1 MKTAIN
7 NQSHNEVKDF
17 LNEYVVSP
25 LNTDISTT
33 LSKMSTAIDSLEES
47 TKADIGK
54 ISPSVNG
61 NISRLQRLLDLS
73 FHFDDEEDV
82 FDNLS
87 NVIEDSQ
94 QNITDKI
101 DQSNK
106 ELSEIISGFET
117 VITQLKNDFKEV
129 DKRINNTTKKTNQE
143 LKASISKQLSA
154 IEELLKKL
162 QTASDTSTNQIKSE
176 LSNTQTT
183 ITKILSDLSEQIKD
197 SFEQAEKQS
206 SDIQSSLR
214 DKLQEIENLITENND
229 GLTENLNT
237 QFQTVSDNYTEQ
249 STAICN
255 YHEDAK
261 TTIDSMGS
269 QQQSLI
275 EQKYKALFAVS
286 LSFGIVNT
294 LGVIAMIVLFLIK

>member
-7 NQSHNEVKDF
+7 NQSHNEVKDL

-33 LSKMSTAIDSLEES
+33 LSKMSTAIDSLEGS

-162 QTASDTSTNQIKSE
+162 QSASDTSTNYNHKSIK
-176 LSNTQTT
+176 
-183 ITKILSDLSEQIKD
+183 
-197 SFEQAEKQS
+197 
-206 SDIQSSLR
+206 
-214 DKLQEIENLITENND
+214 
-229 GLTENLNT
+229 
-237 QFQTVSDNYTEQ
+237 
-249 STAICN
+249 
-255 YHEDAK
+255 
-261 TTIDSMGS
+261 
-269 QQQSLI
+269 
-275 EQKYKALFAVS
+275 
-286 LSFGIVNT
+286 
-294 LGVIAMIVLFLIK
+294 